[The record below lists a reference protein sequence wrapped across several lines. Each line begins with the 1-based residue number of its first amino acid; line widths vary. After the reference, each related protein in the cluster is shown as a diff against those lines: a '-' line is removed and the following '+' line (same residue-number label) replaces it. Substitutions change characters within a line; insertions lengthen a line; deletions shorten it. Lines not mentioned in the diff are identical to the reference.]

1 MALSFVFALFTTFGF
16 CILFHVPLR
25 CMFPAAAIGGLG
37 WFAYQLLME
46 LGLGLTASV
55 FLAACLVALLAD
67 ICSRLIKEAAT
78 VFVIPGILPLVPGS
92 GIYYTMFHFIRGNMD
107 KAAAWGTRTLMIA
120 GAIALGLLVIASVI
134 RIIVNT
140 KRNIKKWTDKK
151 RGNVRN

>member
-1 MALSFVFALFTTFGF
+1 MITSFVFALFATFGF

-25 CMFPAAAIGGLG
+25 CMLPTAAIGGMG

-46 LGLGLTASV
+46 LGLGITASA

-78 VFVIPGILPLVPGS
+78 VFVIPGILPLVPGA

-107 KAAAWGTRTLMIA
+107 KAGAWGARTLMIA
-120 GAIALGLLVIASVI
+120 GAIALGLLVVASVI
-134 RIIVNT
+134 RIVVNT
-140 KRNIKKWTDKK
+140 KRNIKRWNDKRK
-151 RGNVRN
+151 GSAV

>member
-1 MALSFVFALFTTFGF
+1 MVTSFIFALFATFGF

-25 CMFPAAAIGGLG
+25 CMLPAAAIGGMG

-46 LGLGLTASV
+46 LGLGITASV
-55 FLAACLVALLAD
+55 FIAACLVAMLAD

-107 KAAAWGTRTLMIA
+107 KAGAWGARTLMIA
-120 GAIALGLLVIASVI
+120 GAIALGLLVVASVI
-134 RIIVNT
+134 RIVVNT
-140 KRNIKKWTDKK
+140 KRNIKRWNDKRK
-151 RGNVRN
+151 GSAV

>member
-1 MALSFVFALFTTFGF
+1 MVTSFVFALFATFGF

-25 CMFPAAAIGGLG
+25 CMLPAAAIGGIG

-46 LGLGLTASV
+46 LGLGITASA
-55 FLAACLVALLAD
+55 FLASCLVALLAD

-78 VFVIPGILPLVPGS
+78 VFVIPGILPLVPGA
-92 GIYYTMFHFIRGNMD
+92 GIYYTIYHFILCNMD

-120 GAIALGLLVIASVI
+120 GAIALGLLVIASLI

-140 KRNIKKWTDKK
+140 KRNIKRWNDKRK
-151 RGNVRN
+151 GSAV

>member
-1 MALSFVFALFTTFGF
+1 MVTSFVFALFATFGF

-25 CMFPAAAIGGLG
+25 CMLPAAAIGGMG

-46 LGLGLTASV
+46 LGLGITASV
-55 FLAACLVALLAD
+55 FIAACLVAMLAD

-107 KAAAWGTRTLMIA
+107 KAGAWGARTLMIA
-120 GAIALGLLVIASVI
+120 GAIALGLLVVASVI
-134 RIIVNT
+134 RIVVNT
-140 KRNIKKWTDKK
+140 KRNIKRWNDKRK
-151 RGNVRN
+151 GSAV